1 MCLSICVHYVTIKG
15 VDGQEFRDLTGGSYT
30 ILIEATGIE
39 NTDEVAFDTVGPLVI
54 ANATGDRIA
63 NALGKK
69 RSLNVRF
76 WYSML
81 SMLCSCMFWESR
93 TAL

>member
-1 MCLSICVHYVTIKG
+1 MIGNLLIVSNINVLIHLCTFVIVKG

-30 ILIEATGIE
+30 IFIQATGIV

-69 RSLNVRF
+69 NP
-76 WYSML
+76 
-81 SMLCSCMFWESR
+81 
-93 TAL
+93 A